1 MERKTN
7 LTLHLIQVLNKIL
20 RMNYLDNLF
29 FAILLTFGAYY
40 FVKNVK
46 KIIRNINL
54 GQAINRSDNAS
65 ERWKNMAMIALG
77 QSKMVK
83 RPVAGILHIIV
94 YLGFVIINIEVL
106 EIIIDG
112 LFGTHRV
119 FSFLGIVYDLLIGS
133 FEILALL
140 VLVAVIVFLIRR
152 NGIKLKRFISSD
164 LKGWPKSDA
173 NYILY
178 FEIVLMSLFLLMNAA
193 DFHLQNISG
202 GFGHYHQAGSFP
214 ISQYIAPFFDG
225 MNPTS
230 VAFFERIF
238 WWIHITGILIF
249 LNYLYFSK
257 HLHILL
263 AFPNTYFAD
272 LNPKGQLDNLASVT
286 KEVRLMMDPNA
297 DPYATPVID
306 ETRGGAELS
315 EANAAPTKFG
325 ASDVQDLNWV
335 QLLNAY
341 TCTECGRCTSSC
353 PANQTGKKLSPRKIM
368 MDTRDR
374 LEEVGKNIDANK
386 GVFIPDNKSLLND
399 YISSEELWACTSCN
413 ACVEECPVNIS
424 PLSIIMDMRRYLV
437 MEQSAAPMPL
447 NAMMTNIENNGAPWQ
462 YNQQDRL
469 NWKNEN

>member
-1 MERKTN
+1 MG
-7 LTLHLIQVLNKIL
+7 
-20 RMNYLDNLF
+20 YLDNILFAIILCLGFGF
-29 FAILLTFGAYY
+29 FAVNI
-40 FVKNVK
+40 K
-46 KIIRNINL
+46 KIIRNIKL
-54 GQAINRSDNAS
+54 GRDIDRSDNPSA
-65 ERWKNMAMIALG
+65 RWGNMALIALG

-83 RPVAGILHIIV
+83 RPVAGLLHIIV
-94 YLGFVIINIEVL
+94 YVGFIIINIEVL
-106 EIIIDG
+106 EIVIDG

-119 FSFLGIVYDLLIGS
+119 FSFLGTFYSILIGS

-140 VLVAVIVFLIRR
+140 VLVAVLTFLARR
-152 NGIKLKRFISSD
+152 NIIKLKRFIHSD

-178 FEIVLMSLFLLMNAA
+178 FEVALMSLFLLMNAA
-193 DFHLQNISG
+193 DYHLQLL
-202 GFGHYHQAGSFP
+202 GFGHYEKAGAFP
-214 ISQYIAPFFDG
+214 VSQFIEPIFNG
-225 MNPTS
+225 MNEST
-230 VAFFERIF
+230 VMLMERAF
-238 WWIHITGILIF
+238 WWIHISGILVF

-272 LNPKGQLDNLASVT
+272 LNPKGKFDNLESVT
-286 KEVRLMMDPNA
+286 NEVKLMMDPNA
-297 DPYATPVID
+297 DPFA
-306 ETRGGAELS
+306 
-315 EANAAPTKFG
+315 AAPADENAVPAKFG

-353 PANQTGKKLSPRKIM
+353 PANITGKKLSPRKIM

-386 GVFIPDNKSLLND
+386 GVFIPDNKTLLND
-399 YISSEELWACTSCN
+399 YITPEELWACTSCN

-424 PLSIIMDMRRYLV
+424 PLSIIIDMRRYLV
-437 MEQSAAPMPL
+437 MEQSAAPMSL